1 MTKINDSA
9 DNRDNIAAEETSGE
23 KAPENKPR
31 RGRPRKNAVKTNAPD
46 KTPKSSGET
55 GAKLYSRIDP
65 TEEITESVSGKSAQR
80 VNAKKKSQPA
90 QEQNKAAKKPA
101 QNSGEKPKTR
111 SKSTGAAAAKNAKGT
126 RTKQTKTAARGRNTQ

>member
-46 KTPKSSGET
+46 KTPKSSGE
-55 GAKLYSRIDP
+55 
-65 TEEITESVSGKSAQR
+65 
-80 VNAKKKSQPA
+80 
-90 QEQNKAAKKPA
+90 QEQ
-101 QNSGEKPKTR
+101 SSIRGSTR
-111 SKSTGAAAAKNAKGT
+111 RRRSPNRSAENQHSA
-126 RTKQTKTAARGRNTQ
+126 